1 MKGNHAEEGIGEER
15 MDEAGCQGGSRVG
28 KGVGA
33 DGQPLSASLPHPDPA
48 PPADGG
54 SQETCSGGR
63 MNLAPILYKSPRVS
77 QNVTLSE
84 GRGKLGAP
92 FLPTP
97 QPSCNPPLSFKDL
110 SIVGLNGALPLSP
123 TCSFITLP
131 SSGYTRLLL
140 GHSMSAFIDLY
151 HVYCPRQVASSG
163 KGPTSDRAYTSR
175 DTQQNEAGM
184 CVCVSTSSPSSQ
196 IHLRPTH
203 SVLSMVSL
211 QLVPSTRNSSNPRL
225 HLSKSFP
232 PFKAWLKGCLL

>member
-1 MKGNHAEEGIGEER
+1 MGNHF
-15 MDEAGCQGGSRVG
+15 
-28 KGVGA
+28 
-33 DGQPLSASLPHPDPA
+33 LPPSPTPDPA

-77 QNVTLSE
+77 QNVTLRE
-84 GRGKLGAP
+84 DRGKLGAP

-97 QPSCNPPLSFKDL
+97 QPSCSRPLSFKDL
-110 SIVGLNGALPLSP
+110 SIVCLNGALPLSP

-131 SSGYTRLLL
+131 FPGYTRLLL

-184 CVCVSTSSPSSQ
+184 CVCVYPCPLHPPRFISDPLIQSSPWSLFSWFLLPGIPLTLASIYPSPSHPSRLGSKAASSKKLFSPLHHHH
-196 IHLRPTH
+196 HLLAFILYH
-203 SVLSMVSL
+203 LLSLVSL
-211 QLVPSTRNSSNPRL
+211 
-225 HLSKSFP
+225 
-232 PFKAWLKGCLL
+232 